1 MALPTDFLIIA
12 ITFPGHIEREAE
24 RIMQLLAGGE
34 ADYVHIRK
42 PGWTPE
48 ETERL
53 IASIAPRMRSRLKLH
68 DHFELA
74 SRYALGGVHLNSRN
88 RMAPEDAVK
97 ISKSCHS
104 VEELAD
110 AGRYEYVTLSP
121 VFDSISKQGY
131 RSAFDL
137 DSLRPWLEGK
147 RVVALGGV
155 TPERIP
161 LLRDAGFSGA
171 AMLGYFW
178 NQ

>member
-1 MALPTDFLIIA
+1 MNRPMDFLTIA
-12 ITFPGHIEREAE
+12 ITSPYHIDDEAARIER
-24 RIMQLLAGGE
+24 LLAGGE

-42 PGWTPE
+42 PGWTSE

-53 IASIAPRMRSRLKLH
+53 IASIRPEMRNRLKLH
-68 DHFELA
+68 DHFGLA
-74 SRYALGGVHLNSRN
+74 SRYGLGGVHLNSRN
-88 RMAPEDAVK
+88 HVAPADAVK

-104 VEELAD
+104 LEELGD
-110 AGRYEYVTLSP
+110 TGRYEYVTLSP

-131 RSAFDL
+131 RSAFRL
-137 DSLRPWLEGK
+137 DELRPWLEGK

-161 LLRDAGFSGA
+161 QLKEAGFSGA

>member
-1 MALPTDFLIIA
+1 M
-12 ITFPGHIEREAE
+12 
-24 RIMQLLAGGE
+24 
-34 ADYVHIRK
+34 
-42 PGWTPE
+42 
-48 ETERL
+48 
-53 IASIAPRMRSRLKLH
+53 
-68 DHFELA
+68 
-74 SRYALGGVHLNSRN
+74 
-88 RMAPEDAVK
+88 
-97 ISKSCHS
+97 
-104 VEELAD
+104 
-110 AGRYEYVTLSP
+110 TLSP

-131 RSAFDL
+131 RSAFDP